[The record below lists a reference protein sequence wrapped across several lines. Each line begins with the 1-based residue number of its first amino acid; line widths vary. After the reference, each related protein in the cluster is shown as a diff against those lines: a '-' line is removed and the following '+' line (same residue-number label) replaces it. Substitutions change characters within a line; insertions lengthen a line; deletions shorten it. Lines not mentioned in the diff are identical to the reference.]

1 MYPEARFAAASQC
14 NANDVAEPGGV
25 WNVMRLGGLSLPSLA
40 GVRKII
46 EGGTEERARQ
56 REPEP

>member
-1 MYPEARFAAASQC
+1 MAASQC

>member
-1 MYPEARFAAASQC
+1 
-14 NANDVAEPGGV
+14 VAEPGGV

-46 EGGTEERARQ
+46 EGGRRSVLDSASQSRKLS
-56 REPEP
+56 P